1 MAEALA
7 ENRETVR
14 LQPDEVGAHN
24 NLAVVL
30 LESGDIA
37 GAMRSAREALRL
49 DPTSAFVLSTLSE
62 TLLVAG
68 RFGEAVPALERVA
81 DGHGSDGQGMPAAL
95 MAHYKGLL
103 PKARWLAAHVAP
115 LTAPAAGSPAGMTA
129 THLAA
134 RALADDRPAL
144 AARIYELVLIVSS
157 ARADDLDAGHR
168 YKAAGAV
175 RGPAAAGARTSR
187 SPTMPTVPNC
197 GGWPS
202 DG

>member
-1 MAEALA
+1 
-7 ENRETVR
+7 
-14 LQPDEVGAHN
+14 
-24 NLAVVL
+24 
-30 LESGDIA
+30 
-37 GAMRSAREALRL
+37 MRSAREALRL
-49 DPTSAFVLSTLSE
+49 DPTSAFGLSTLSE

-95 MAHYKGLL
+95 MCTTRACS
-103 PKARWLAAHVAP
+103 PKPGGWPCNVAP
-115 LTAPAAGSPAGMTA
+115 LTPPAAGSPTGMTA

-134 RALADDRPAL
+134 RALAYDRPAL
-144 AARIYELVLIVSS
+144 AGESTSWSGRPSRL

-168 YKAAGAV
+168 YKAAV
-175 RGPAAAGARTSR
+175 PRRGPAAAGARTSR